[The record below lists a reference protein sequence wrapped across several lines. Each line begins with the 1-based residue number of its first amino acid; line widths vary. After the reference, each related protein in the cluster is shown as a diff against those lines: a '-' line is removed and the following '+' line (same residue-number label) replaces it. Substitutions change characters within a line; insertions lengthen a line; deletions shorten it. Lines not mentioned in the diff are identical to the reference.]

1 MSELNWYTAQYTA
14 EFQKLQQKRSE
25 KANDLM
31 RLRLEKAQ
39 IAVSSEQGVTP
50 SAIEDVDELFADAG
64 QIIISKNKASIGML
78 QRALK
83 VGFNRAARIME
94 QLSEAGV
101 VGPDEGTK
109 PRRVLMTIEQF
120 EDYLSNR

>member
-1 MSELNWYTAQYTA
+1 MSELNWYTAQYTP
-14 EFQKLQQKRSE
+14 EFQKLQQKRSKNADE
-25 KANDLM
+25 LIH
-31 RLRLEKAQ
+31 LRLEKAPEADS
-39 IAVSSEQGVTP
+39 AVQSVTP

-78 QRALK
+78 QRALR
-83 VGFNRAARIME
+83 VGFNRAARIIE